1 MRKRLAA
8 TFLCEHRI
16 VMALTIDRN
25 QLEISDRE
33 KSIIATNAL
42 KTRKNRIGNTSGD
55 DITTP
60 VGAYNQ

>member
-1 MRKRLAA
+1 
-8 TFLCEHRI
+8 
-16 VMALTIDRN
+16 MALTIDRN

-42 KTRKNRIGNTSGD
+42 KTRKSRIGKTSGD